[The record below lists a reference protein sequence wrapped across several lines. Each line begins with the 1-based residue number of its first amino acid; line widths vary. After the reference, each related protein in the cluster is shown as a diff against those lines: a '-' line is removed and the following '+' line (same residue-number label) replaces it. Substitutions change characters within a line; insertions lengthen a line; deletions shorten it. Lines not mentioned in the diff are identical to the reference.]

1 MREIKFRA
9 WDKKEKTMILFGS
22 AETSSTSGFWGDGV
36 DNYKI
41 QFERE
46 GETNGYNHDDFNES
60 AAVDLMQYTGLKDKN
75 GVEIYEGDI
84 IMENVHYFVD
94 NFKDAS
100 ILGTDKNGKRTY
112 ERIEKKP
119 MHIFLDAKK
128 GWKLRSDTYNYESP
142 FWAKD
147 DVFFNKIEVIGNIY
161 ENPELITK

>member
-75 GVEIYEGDI
+75 GVEIYEGDRVRFTVEGDSANLKQTGVI
-84 IMENVHYFVD
+84 EWCDSCCHGFRLQWDHFGN
-94 NFKDAS
+94 N
-100 ILGTDKNGKRTY
+100 
-112 ERIEKKP
+112 ERISNHE
-119 MHIFLDAKK
+119 L
-128 GWKLRSDTYNYESP
+128 
-142 FWAKD
+142 
-147 DVFFNKIEVIGNIY
+147 EVIGNIY